1 MKISIITVV
10 WNRAATISQAI
21 ESVQRQSYPNVEH
34 IIQDGG
40 STDGTLEV
48 INGMANA
55 QTNVVS
61 ERDHGIYD
69 AINRGI
75 TRATGD
81 VIGLLHSDDLFAH
94 DDVLADVAR
103 AFQDPNIQAVFGDLD
118 YVAAEDTSRV
128 IRHWRNGEFSRAKL
142 ARGWMPP
149 HPTLYLRR
157 DVFDTYGLYNTD
169 FRIAAD
175 YDAILRY
182 FGRAGVQ
189 SAYLPQVMI
198 KMRMG
203 GASNASVKHILRK
216 SREDLTA
223 LRRNGIGGVG
233 TLAWK
238 NLSKLGQF
246 IQKGS

>member
-103 AFQDPNIQAVFGDLD
+103 VFQDPNIQAVFGDLD
-118 YVAAEDTSRV
+118 YVVAEDTSRV
-128 IRHWRNGEFSRAKL
+128 IRHWRTGEFSPAKL

>member
-1 MKISIITVV
+1 MKISVVTAV
-10 WNRAATISQAI
+10 WNRATTLPAAI
-21 ESVQRQSYPNVEH
+21 TSLRGQTYLDIEH
-34 IIQDGG
+34 VIQDGG

-48 INGMANA
+48 IDRLSGPDAA
-55 QTNVVS
+55 VVS
-61 ERDHGIYD
+61 EPDKGIYD

-75 TRATGD
+75 ARATGD
-81 VIGLLHSDDLFAH
+81 VVGLLHSDDFLAH
-94 DDVLADVAR
+94 DGVLAAVAD
-103 AFQDPNIQAVFGDLD
+103 AFADPKVQAVYGDLD
-118 YVAAEDTSRV
+118 YVSATDTGHVVR
-128 IRHWRNGEFSRAKL
+128 RWRTGPYSAAKL
-142 ARGWMPP
+142 ARGWMPA

-157 DVFDTYGLYNTD
+157 EVYETYGAYDTQ

-182 FGRAGVQ
+182 FGKAKV
-189 SAYLPQVMI
+189 SSVYLPQVMV

-203 GASNASVKHILRK
+203 GASNASLKHILRK

-223 LRRNGIGGVG
+223 LRRNEVGGVG
-233 TLAWK
+233 ALARK

>member
-81 VIGLLHSDDLFAH
+81 VIGLLHSDDFFAH

-128 IRHWRNGEFSRAKL
+128 IRHWRNGEFSPAKL

-216 SREDLTA
+216 SHEDLTA

>member
-128 IRHWRNGEFSRAKL
+128 IRHWRNGEFSPAKL

>member
-10 WNRAATISQAI
+10 WNRAATIGQAI

-81 VIGLLHSDDLFAH
+81 VIGLLHSDDFFAH

-103 AFQDPNIQAVFGDLD
+103 VFQDPNIQAVFGDLD
-118 YVAAEDTSRV
+118 YVVAEDTSRV
-128 IRHWRNGEFSRAKL
+128 IRHWRTGEFSPAKL